1 MRTIKVTR
9 EEAIQYLQPIADSA
23 HMKRYSEAL
32 SVAIAALREQD
43 HFREVT
49 KLPCDSCDYG
59 GKHLEAPPC
68 NMCPAHPKE
77 PVTNRNGLNCIE
89 SEAIKVVESDQF
101 DGCEYCR
108 DSKDIYEI
116 RSPLHDSYNTDV
128 YISENS
134 LVMDIGCHSYGT
146 VAIKFCP
153 MCGRRLEA
161 T

>member
-1 MRTIKVTR
+1 MTR
-9 EEAIQYLQPIADSA
+9 EEIIQWYEDELARLRQAPHLNGCDMTPEWAKQIEVHTAA
-23 HMKRYSEAL
+23 
-32 SVAIAALREQD
+32 VAALRE
-43 HFREVT
+43 RET
-49 KLPCDSCDYG
+49 
-59 GKHLEAPPC
+59 
-68 NMCPAHPKE
+68 
-77 PVTNRNGLNCIE
+77 VTNRNGFNCTE
-89 SEAIKVVESDQF
+89 SNTVKVVDSDQF

-161 T
+161 S